1 MDGIFTIQ
9 GSIFS
14 FFSRDPFDGTK
25 TTQNPSQLSKYVLKN
40 VCCDK
45 YSIISRLDL
54 EGHKSTTFISIYS
67 YLAMYLL
74 SYVIRVSSLL
84 EVSNVGQIM

>member
-9 GSIFS
+9 GSRIFS

-67 YLAMYLL
+67 YLAMYL
-74 SYVIRVSSLL
+74 V
-84 EVSNVGQIM
+84 M